1 MKFTKYLGMVLLAG
15 TLTACGD
22 DFLEPVFSGA
32 ATSEEIANAAQN
44 DPQGVLGSQL
54 DGVYANLSFM
64 SATGGSGILSHMDR
78 GLCGVMM
85 LSNNTSNDV
94 SLYMDGDPWH
104 FDKQLEYYGQ
114 EYVRS
119 GWGWNLFYTVI
130 KGTNE
135 VIPDHSIRAACRSA
149 RGHRPCKD

>member
-1 MKFTKYLGMVLLAG
+1 MKISKYLSTVLLAG

-22 DFLEPVFSGA
+22 SFLEPQYSGA
-32 ATSEEIANAAQN
+32 ATSEEIANAAQD

-64 SATGGSGILSHMDR
+64 SGTGASNINGHMDR
-78 GLCGVMM
+78 GLCGIMM

-114 EYVRS
+114 
-119 GWGWNLFYTVI
+119 
-130 KGTNE
+130 
-135 VIPDHSIRAACRSA
+135 
-149 RGHRPCKD
+149 